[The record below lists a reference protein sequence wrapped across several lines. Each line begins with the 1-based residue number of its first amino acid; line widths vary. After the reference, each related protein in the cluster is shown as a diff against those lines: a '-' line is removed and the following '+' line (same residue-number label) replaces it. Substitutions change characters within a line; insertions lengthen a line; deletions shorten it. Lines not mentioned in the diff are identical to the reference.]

1 MAPTYPAL
9 IVPPTEPRVVA
20 GIPALPGS
28 YVLVFALEQPL
39 GLEVGRLGVVDLAPG
54 RYVYFGS
61 AWGSGGLR
69 ARIRR
74 HVRPD
79 KSPHW
84 HIDYLTRQVQPVFVH
99 WQPEVPDFKCARGT
113 SLPEDVTRQKAAA
126 SDNCPVLP
134 HARAHRLECTWCQRI
149 AQCAGVGVP
158 VHHFGS
164 SDCRTGCQAHLL
176 RLPADMTI
184 QHMLGELT

>member
-1 MAPTYPAL
+1 MAPTHPAL
-9 IVPPTEPRVVA
+9 VVPPTKPREAA

-28 YVLVFALEQPL
+28 YVLVFEMEQPL
-39 GLEVGRLGVVDLAPG
+39 SLEVGRLGAVNLAPG

-61 AWGSGGLR
+61 AWGPGGLR

-79 KSPHW
+79 KLPHW
-84 HIDYLTRQVQPVFVH
+84 HIDYLTRQIQPVFVH
-99 WQPEVPDFKCARGT
+99 WQPEVPDLECASGK
-113 SLPEDVTRQKAAA
+113 SLPEDVTRQKTTA
-126 SDNCPVLP
+126 SGDRPALP

-149 AQCAGVGVP
+149 TQCAGVGVP

-164 SDCRTGCQAHLL
+164 SDCRIGCPAHLL

-184 QHMLGELT
+184 QHMLGVLT